1 MGIDFESSTSNTF
14 FFGFGT
20 QKEKEKRARLKA
32 VFSWICGLEKKTK
45 KKASRKD
52 W

>member
-32 VFSWICGLEKKTK
+32 VFSWICGLEKKNEEE
-45 KKASRKD
+45 SQP
-52 W
+52 